1 MMKKLL
7 AILMALVLFA
17 PAALTEIRHESEG
30 YDSPE
35 AAVEAYVEAL
45 NRGDVDDMVAAFALE
60 TFMDHCDAE
69 TAMQRMQSISPVTLN
84 TVPVNGA
91 YSRSLLINAR
101 RAQITNSLMQQYIQI
116 SAHLDG
122 LTAPLQDAAARQ
134 EMLDRF
140 ANSPANAWEGNVT
153 LEGLVNPALLTDKI
167 AHPMNLINGALQ
179 TAYYGADDV
188 AWEVAHLKLAGEDAL
203 LLLQCAKYGDRWFIA
218 ELSGIPGAVMGLPMN
233 AAGMI
238 FASDSELG
246 SMIGLLSSPLA
257 ALGASDA
264 TRLLDANAASDLPG
278 TRWALT
284 AIGGMDGATV
294 CGEPDEPAQASG
306 LAAWGELK
314 FLRVGAL
321 ATLRVSPAASQALG
335 VDEQRLYLGL
345 AWTDMNGGLELLG
358 MRGMGI
364 KPDQEGNSI
373 ALEGD
378 ALTLN
383 LWNGVTLTFEKAY

>member
-1 MMKKLL
+1 MKKLL
-7 AILMALVLFA
+7 AMLMVFALLA
-17 PAALTEIRHESEG
+17 PAALAEIRHESEG
-30 YDSPE
+30 CDSPE

-45 NRGDVDDMVAAFALE
+45 NRGDVDDMIAAFALE
-60 TFMDHCDAE
+60 TFVDHCDAE
-69 TAMQRMQSISPVTLN
+69 AAMQRLQSISPVTMI

-101 RAQITNSLMQQYIQI
+101 RAQITNYLAQQYIQI
-116 SAHLDG
+116 SAHLEG
-122 LTAPLQDAAARQ
+122 MTVPLQDAAARQ

-140 ANSPANAWEGNVT
+140 AGSPANAWEGNVK
-153 LEGLVNPALLTDKI
+153 LAGWVNPALLSDNI
-167 AHPMNLINGALQ
+167 ANPMNLVNGALQ

-218 ELSGIPGAVMGLPMN
+218 ELGGLPGAVLGMPVT

-238 FASDSELG
+238 FASDSDMG

-264 TRLLDANAASDLPG
+264 TRLLDANAASDLAG
-278 TRWALT
+278 TRWTLA
-284 AIGGMDGATV
+284 AISGVDGATV
-294 CGEPDEPAQASG
+294 CDEPDEPAQADG

-314 FLRVGAL
+314 LMRVGAL
-321 ATLRVSPAASQALG
+321 AALRVSPAAAEALG
-335 VDEQRLYLGL
+335 VEEQRLYLGL
-345 AWTDMNGGLELLG
+345 AWTDMNGSLELLM

-364 KPDQEGNSI
+364 KPDPEGNTI
-373 ALEGD
+373 ALDGD

-383 LWNGVTLTFEKAY
+383 LWNGVTLTFEKAN

>member
-1 MMKKLL
+1 MKKLL
-7 AILMALVLFA
+7 AMLMVFALLA
-17 PAALTEIRHESEG
+17 PAALAEIRHESEG
-30 YDSPE
+30 CDSPE

-45 NRGDVDDMVAAFALE
+45 NRGDVDDMIAAFALE
-60 TFMDHCDAE
+60 TFVDHCDAE
-69 TAMQRMQSISPVTLN
+69 AAMQRLQSISPVTMI

-101 RAQITNSLMQQYIQI
+101 RAQITNYLAQQYIQI
-116 SAHLDG
+116 SAHLEG
-122 LTAPLQDAAARQ
+122 MTVPLQDAAARQ

-140 ANSPANAWEGNVT
+140 AGSPANAWEGNVK
-153 LEGLVNPALLTDKI
+153 LAGWVNPALLSDNI
-167 AHPMNLINGALQ
+167 ANPMNLVNGALQ

-218 ELSGIPGAVMGLPMN
+218 ELGGLPGAVLGMPVT

-238 FASDSELG
+238 FASDSDMG

-264 TRLLDANAASDLPG
+264 TRLLDANAASDLAG
-278 TRWALT
+278 TRWTLA
-284 AIGGMDGATV
+284 AISGVDGATV
-294 CGEPDEPAQASG
+294 CDEPDEPAQADG

-314 FLRVGAL
+314 LMRVGAL
-321 ATLRVSPAASQALG
+321 AALRVSPAAAEALG
-335 VDEQRLYLGL
+335 TDEQRLYLGL
-345 AWTDMNGGLELLG
+345 AWTDMNGSLELMM

-364 KPDQEGNSI
+364 KPDPEGNTI
-373 ALEGD
+373 ALDGD

-383 LWNGVTLTFEKAY
+383 LWNGVTLTFEKAN